1 MIPGPVAYWGE
12 EDTGLLQNF
21 TAKAPLTGVR
31 DYQELCFEFKCQAFF
46 LLMSSATPWSKRAPL
61 PPIVTTPWAATE
73 PLGYTQAKREK
84 EPWAIALSISM
95 GSLLKGVCMK
105 VD

>member
-21 TAKAPLTGVR
+21 TAKAPLTEVR

-46 LLMSSATPWSKRAPL
+46 FTYVQCHPLVKESTIASYCNYSLASHRAPWVHPGKEGKRTL
-61 PPIVTTPWAATE
+61 GHCVINFHGIAA
-73 PLGYTQAKREK
+73 
-84 EPWAIALSISM
+84 
-95 GSLLKGVCMK
+95 KGGLHES
-105 VD
+105 